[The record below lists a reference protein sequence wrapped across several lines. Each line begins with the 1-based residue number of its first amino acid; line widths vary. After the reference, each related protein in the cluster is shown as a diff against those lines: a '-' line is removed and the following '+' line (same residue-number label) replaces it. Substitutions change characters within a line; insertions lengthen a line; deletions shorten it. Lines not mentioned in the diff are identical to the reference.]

1 MEDISASNWRS
12 TTQPQQEL
20 QSQTPLP
27 IKQLL
32 TIATVLLAES
42 LTDSIIRSFNNAL
55 VTRAD
60 PYTGFSNNDAPKAS
74 FRSQFLESILF
85 FAQAATAYQWGKLS
99 DKLGRRPILLMGPF
113 GLWLST
119 FALGV
124 TNNVWVQAAARSMEG
139 VFSGNIETTKTAI
152 AEITDD
158 ANRHRAYAVLPSVRS
173 IGLSTGSSVGNFL
186 ATLKGRLP
194 ILERIP
200 FIRDHPLF
208 IPCTVSSSFSFFSF
222 LLIHKGF
229 QETLPAEYQVDWRAF
244 WKVKDQAKYAF
255 ASSIPSIP
263 TCTTAL
269 LGEARSMCYRAIHIP
284 KEDVENTVCSI
295 GQEVTRSVPRADEGL
310 LPIDEIQEVS
320 ELLINRQLTIA
331 LLNYVFISFLD
342 QAQQTLLPMMY
353 ISIEEYGLLS
363 EETTKTMA
371 KWGCFNT
378 LVQLLLFPW
387 LLQRF
392 GSKKVYSACLSSM
405 ILFFALFP
413 VFRLTAAYN
422 QNTNFVVLRL
432 LEVHMG
438 MSSLVNIAYGC
449 SQMFIMAAVQ
459 NRSSFGSVNGLG
471 QTVGSSARMIAPPV
485 ISFIYTFS
493 LKDGLRLGEY
503 LTYALLICITMV
515 GSMVSALLPA
525 NL

>member
-1 MEDISASNWRS
+1 M
-12 TTQPQQEL
+12 
-20 QSQTPLP
+20 
-27 IKQLL
+27 
-32 TIATVLLAES
+32 
-42 LTDSIIRSFNNAL
+42 
-55 VTRAD
+55 
-60 PYTGFSNNDAPKAS
+60 
-74 FRSQFLESILF
+74 
-85 FAQAATAYQWGKLS
+85 
-99 DKLGRRPILLMGPF
+99 
-113 GLWLST
+113 
-119 FALGV
+119 
-124 TNNVWVQAAARSMEG
+124 
-139 VFSGNIETTKTAI
+139 
-152 AEITDD
+152 
-158 ANRHRAYAVLPSVRS
+158 
-173 IGLSTGSSVGNFL
+173 GNFL

-229 QETLPAEYQVDWRAF
+229 QEVSSLHVSFNPSADDFKTLPAEYQVDWRAF

-284 KEDVENTVCSI
+284 EEDVENTVCSI

-320 ELLINRQLTIA
+320 ELLINCQLTIA

-413 VFRLTAAYN
+413 VFRLTAAYF
-422 QNTNFVVLRL
+422 QNTNFVVRRL

-438 MSSLVNIAYGC
+438 MSSLVNIAYGT
-449 SQMFIMAAVQ
+449 SME
-459 NRSSFGSVNGLG
+459 R
-471 QTVGSSARMIAPPV
+471 PV
-485 ISFIYTFS
+485 K
-493 LKDGLRLGEY
+493 LK
-503 LTYALLICITMV
+503 
-515 GSMVSALLPA
+515 
-525 NL
+525 